1 MSLKPPRE
9 AVNIGSRMQS
19 LVAEFLED
27 VLADGPLGVSRL
39 EELARAAKHL
49 GERQPISQSK
59 AFRAAKKSLRIRSVR
74 DGFGAGKWL
83 WQLPGA
89 RPPTANPAGKLPDGS
104 EEEAPPKR
112 RVPSEWVEGVGRLEY
127 RSPPHDVPMHRWRL
141 FLGDCNSFL
150 KENWAGRAAE
160 LGWNALSLFGCSPNR
175 PLVHRDTV
183 GLLWFVSG
191 GRLVELHRDW
201 AVVELAENGSRRVFD
216 RRRVDP
222 GKVILPWNEHASGQA
237 RCDPAGSG

>member
-1 MSLKPPRE
+1 MK
-9 AVNIGSRMQS
+9 SRPHS
-19 LVAEFLED
+19 GIVVAEFLGK
-27 VLADGPLGVSRL
+27 VLAVGPLSVPKL
-39 EELARAAKHL
+39 EEMARAAGHL

-59 AFRAAKKSLRIRSVR
+59 AFRAAKKSLGIRSVR

-89 RPPTANPAGKLPDGS
+89 RPPTANPAGKPADGS
-104 EEEAPPKR
+104 EQEAPPKH

-150 KENWAGRAAE
+150 TSEENWAGRAAE

-175 PLVHRDTV
+175 PLMHRDTA
-183 GLLWFVSG
+183 GLLWIVSG
-191 GRLVELHRDW
+191 GRLVEL
-201 AVVELAENGSRRVFD
+201 AANGSRRVFD

-237 RCDPAGSG
+237 RCDPTDSG